1 MTESTE
7 LVPTPDERPVSE
19 AGSLARKM
27 SRAVVE
33 MAAYYERTGMSTSQA
48 ATFARALAEDTARVM
63 ETPPDQISW
72 STLGRLAEHEPETAE
87 AAWGRILAA
96 AQDELASGHRAADAV
111 EADATPWER
120 ARFLQVREAFL
131 VDWQPRGGIEA
142 SLVETLA
149 MAHMAQRHW
158 MARLT
163 VLSTTEARRE
173 GREIERRGEWESP
186 TVGAA
191 AAIDQAA
198 AMVDR
203 FNRLFS
209 RTLRDLRDLRRSMP
223 PVVVQHANQ
232 VNLAQAQVNVGQAET
247 PHDVPSGGGRPG
259 RAATPPA
266 VRPPPPAGG
275 PARPRDR
282 SSGVKP
288 KSTTGRMTS

>member
-7 LVPTPDERPVSE
+7 LVPTPDQRPVSE
-19 AGSLARKM
+19 AGSLAREM
-27 SRAVVE
+27 SRAMVE

-63 ETPPDQISW
+63 ETPSDQISW
-72 STLGRLAEHEPETAE
+72 STLGRLAEHDPETAE
-87 AAWGRILAA
+87 AAWQRIRAA
-96 AQDELASGHRAADAV
+96 AQEELVSGHRAAGAV

-142 SLVETLA
+142 SMVETLA
-149 MAHMAQRHW
+149 MAHVAQLHW

-173 GREIERRGEWESP
+173 DREIERRGAWESP

-209 RTLRDLRDLRRSMP
+209 RTLRDLRDQRRHTP
-223 PVVVQHANQ
+223 QVVVQHANQ
-232 VNLAQAQVNVGQAET
+232 VNLAQAQMNVGQAEA
-247 PHDVPSGGGRPG
+247 PHDVLSGGIQPE
-259 RAATPPA
+259 RATTPPA
-266 VRPPPPAGG
+266 DRPSGRG
-275 PARPRDR
+275 RPRRPRPDE
-282 SSGVKP
+282 
-288 KSTTGRMTS
+288 GRLE